1 MRRKSF
7 RMMVFAA
14 AGIMAGA
21 ALMAAGIVVA
31 VVGSSATVGVQE
43 AKYGVGDWDPESGL
57 GNHRAVVRIEASSA
71 PPVKLSVPEKGVKK
85 AAAAT
90 APQAAIKAGAAR
102 STAVRVRIPW
112 RRRDIDPD
120 TKNILVIDAASG
132 ERVLN
137 VLPLEV
143 NREFGDIVFEPVT
156 VPGDYH
162 VYYMPYKSEGR
173 KNYPN
178 VKYDQPELT
187 AEPAWLEAVGLS
199 GNPVPAAALEALPRA
214 EVSEIQSVDEF
225 SSFHPMEVIA
235 TAAETEAL
243 LAAHPGTPYL
253 LFPEDRRFSIR
264 MTEDLPHRWT
274 VVGPRGAFRGRAAR
288 GEYYAF
294 QIGVWAARQA
304 IEDLEVRFSD
314 LVHEAVQSDE
324 GSPAPRTRIEASAM
338 NCLNT
343 GGIDWDGSVITKAVP
358 VGRGKVQALWCGVD
372 VPKDA
377 RQGVFRGAV
386 TIAPKGLPETIVAV
400 ELEVTEEVLEDRGDG
415 DPFRM
420 TRLRWLDSTLAQDD
434 GIVPPYTPLAVDG
447 WTVSCLGRS
456 LSIGKDGLPARIR
469 SYFAP
474 EMTGIGAAPVE
485 LLASAFKLRVHDGE
499 KREPDWTAAASG
511 PRWIKQA
518 PGTVEWEAGNR
529 AEGLRMSVRGRME
542 FDGFVGYQVAL
553 TADRDMDVSDIWLE
567 VPLREEAAR
576 YMMGLGFKG
585 GARPERFDWSWDRTK
600 NQDALWLGA
609 VNAGVQISW
618 RAENYSRPLNT
629 NFYLSKPLNMPPS
642 WWNEGRGAVAVRT
655 VAEGGD
661 VKATGGAADA
671 AAKAKKAGRRVVV
684 LSAHSGL
691 RSIKAGETL
700 HFDFTLLLTP
710 FKPLE
715 PGRHFRERYYHAF
728 KPLDEVAETGANVI
742 NVHHA
747 NDINPF
753 INYPFLRV
761 PEMKAYIDEAH
772 RRGFKVKIYNTI
784 RELSNRAPELFALR
798 SLGHEVFSAGPGG
811 GYSWLQEHLGG
822 DYIAAWFVPELKD
835 AAVINSGMSRWHNY
849 YIEGLDWVARN
860 VGIDGLYLDDVAFD
874 RTTMK
879 RVRKVL
885 DRNRKG
891 ALIDLHSANQYNVRD
906 GFASSANLYME
917 HFPFLD
923 RLWFGE
929 YFDYD
934 GSGADY
940 WLVELSGIPFGLMG
954 EMLEKGGN
962 PWRGMV
968 FGMTSRLP
976 WAGDPRPLWKI
987 WDEFGIADSEMIGWW
1002 AESGPVRTGNADV
1015 LATSFVRRSGDATS
1029 LQAYRNSGG
1038 APSTAGA
1045 AGAPERSTG
1054 TPVGANTGEHKVLI
1068 ALASWAKEP
1077 VDVRLTIDWKR
1088 LGLDPKRT
1096 GLRAPAIEGFQEAA
1110 EYKPGDPVR
1119 LEPAKG
1125 RLLILR

>member
-1 MRRKSF
+1 
-7 RMMVFAA
+7 
-14 AGIMAGA
+14 MAGA
-21 ALMAAGIVVA
+21 AVTTAGIVA
-31 VVGSSATVGVQE
+31 AFDGASVGPTAQE
-43 AKYGVGDWDPESGL
+43 VKFGVGDWDPESGL
-57 GNHRAVVRIEASSA
+57 GNHRAVVRVGE
-71 PPVKLSVPEKGVKK
+71 
-85 AAAAT
+85 AAAK
-90 APQAAIKAGAAR
+90 P
-102 STAVRVRIPW
+102 TAVRVRIPW
-112 RRRDIDPD
+112 RRRDVDPD
-120 TKNILVIDAASG
+120 TKNILVVDAASG
-132 ERVLN
+132 ERVMN

-143 NREFGDIVFEPVT
+143 NREFGDIVFEPRT
-156 VPGDYH
+156 APGDHY
-162 VYYMPYKSEGR
+162 VYYLPYKSEGR
-173 KNYPN
+173 KNYPT
-178 VKYDQPELT
+178 VKYAPPELT
-187 AEPAWLEAVGLS
+187 ADSAWLAAVGLS
-199 GNPVPAAALEALPRA
+199 GGSVPATALDALPRA
-214 EVSEIQSVDEF
+214 EVIEIQSVDEF
-225 SSFHPMEVIA
+225 NSFHPMEVIA
-235 TAAETEAL
+235 TAEETEAL
-243 LAAHPGTPYL
+243 LAAHPEAPYL

-264 MTEDLPHRWT
+264 MTGDLPHRWT
-274 VVGPRGAFRGRAAR
+274 AGGPGGTLRGRAAR

-294 QIGVWAARQA
+294 QIGVWAARRA

-314 LVHEAVQSDE
+314 LIQDVAKIED
-324 GSPAPRTRIEASAM
+324 GSPAQHTRIPASAL

-343 GGIDWDGSVITKAVP
+343 GGVDWDGSAITKAVP

-377 RQGVFRGAV
+377 RPGVFRGTV
-386 TIAPKGLPETIVAV
+386 TVAPKGLPETIVAI
-400 ELEVTEEVLEDRGDG
+400 EIEVAEEVLEERGDG

-447 WTVSCLGRS
+447 WTVGCLGRS
-456 LSIGKDGLPARIR
+456 LTIGKDGLPARIR
-469 SYFAP
+469 SFFAP
-474 EMTGIGAAPVE
+474 EMTRLRSEPLE
-485 LLASAFKLRVHDGE
+485 LLDAAFKLRVHDGE
-499 KREPDWTAAASG
+499 KRELGWTPHGAG
-511 PRWIKQA
+511 PSWLKRA
-518 PGTVEWEAGNR
+518 PGTVEWAAENR
-529 AEGLRMSVRGRME
+529 AEGLTMSVRGRME
-542 FDGFVGYQVAL
+542 FDGFVGYKVAL
-553 TADRDMDVSDIWLE
+553 TAERDMDISDIWLE
-567 VPLREEAAR
+567 VPFREEAAR

-600 NQDALWLGA
+600 NQDALWLGT
-609 VNAGVQISW
+609 VNAGMQVSW

-642 WWNEGRGAVAVRT
+642 WWNDGRGAVAVRT
-655 VAEGGD
+655 VAQG
-661 VKATGGAADA
+661 
-671 AAKAKKAGRRVVV
+671 KKNEAGRIVV

-700 HFDFTLLLTP
+700 HFDLTLLLTP
-710 FKPLE
+710 FKPLD
-715 PGRHFRERYYHAF
+715 PPAHFLERYFHAF
-728 KPLDEVAETGANVI
+728 KPLDEVAGTGANVI

-747 NDINPF
+747 NAINPY

-798 SLGHEVFSAGPGG
+798 SLGHEIFSPGPGG

-822 DYIAAWFVPELKD
+822 DYIAAWFVPDLKD

-885 DRNRKG
+885 DRNREG

-906 GFASSANLYME
+906 GFASSANLYLE

-934 GSGADY
+934 GSGHDY

-976 WAGDPRPLWKI
+976 WAGDPRPLWKV
-987 WDEFGIADSEMIGWW
+987 WDEFGIAESEMIGWW
-1002 AESGPVRTGNADV
+1002 VESGPVRTGNKDV
-1015 LATSFVRRSGDATS
+1015 LATSYVRR
-1029 LQAYRNSGG
+1029 G
-1038 APSTAGA
+1038 A
-1045 AGAPERSTG
+1045 
-1054 TPVGANTGEHKVLI
+1054 VLV
-1068 ALASWAKEP
+1068 ALASWATEP
-1077 VDVRLTIDWKR
+1077 VDVRLSIDWKK
-1088 LGLDPKRT
+1088 LGLDPKRAV
-1096 GLRAPAIEGFQEAA
+1096 LRAPAVEGFQEAA
-1110 EYKPGDPVR
+1110 EFRPGDPIR

-1125 RLLILR
+1125 LLLLIR

>member
-1 MRRKSF
+1 MRRMSLWTI
-7 RMMVFAA
+7 VPIVAGVAVA
-14 AGIMAGA
+14 AGIA
-21 ALMAAGIVVA
+21 VA
-31 VVGSSATVGVQE
+31 VAGVGSLSAGPGALEV
-43 AKYGVGDWDPESGL
+43 KYGVGAWDPESGL
-57 GNHRAVVRIEASSA
+57 GNHRAVVRVE
-71 PPVKLSVPEKGVKK
+71 
-85 AAAAT
+85 AAAAPT
-90 APQAAIKAGAAR
+90 AKPPAPAKGARKPAAALTAGTDKP
-102 STAVRVRIPW
+102 TAVRVRIPW

-143 NREFGDIVFEPVT
+143 NREFGDILFEPGT

-178 VKYDQPELT
+178 VRYDPPELT

-199 GNPVPAAALEALPRA
+199 RRPVTAAAFDALPRA
-214 EVSEIQSVDEF
+214 EVVAIQSVDEF
-225 SSFHPMEVIA
+225 SSFYPMEVIA

-243 LAAHPGTPYL
+243 LAAHPAAPYL

-264 MTEDLPHRWT
+264 MTEGLPHRWT
-274 VVGPRGAFRGRAAR
+274 VVGPQGAFRGQAAR

-294 QIGVWAARQA
+294 QIGVWAARRA

-314 LVHEAVQSDE
+314 LVQAGARTEE
-324 GSPAPRTRIEASAM
+324 GSPASRTAIAASDL

-343 GGIDWDGSVITKAVP
+343 GGVDWDGSVITKAVP
-358 VGRGKVQALWCGVD
+358 IERGRVQTLWCGVN
-372 VPKDA
+372 VPRDA
-377 RQGVFRGAV
+377 RPGTFRGTV
-386 TIAPKGLPETIVAV
+386 TVAPKGLPATIVAV

-456 LSIGKDGLPARIR
+456 LTIGKDGLPSRIR
-469 SYFAP
+469 SFFVP
-474 EMTGIGAAPVE
+474 EMTGIGAKPVE
-485 LLASAFKLRVHDGE
+485 LLASAFKLRVHDGG
-499 KREPDWTAAASG
+499 KRELGWTTAATG

-518 PGTVEWEAGNR
+518 PGTVDWEAENR
-529 AEGLRMSVRGRME
+529 TEGLTMQVRGRME
-542 FDGFVGYQVAL
+542 FDGFVGYQLTL
-553 TADRDMDVSDIWLE
+553 TADQDMDVSDIWLE
-567 VPLREEAAR
+567 VPLREESAR

-585 GARPERFDWSWDRTK
+585 GERPERFDWSWDRDK

-609 VNAGVQISW
+609 VNAGMQVSW
-618 RAENYSRPLNT
+618 RAENYARPLNT

-655 VAEGGD
+655 VMEGAGGETGD
-661 VKATGGAADA
+661 DTRAAGA
-671 AAKAKKAGRRVVV
+671 AAKGKKAPRRTVV

-715 PGRHFRERYYHAF
+715 PRRHFRERYFHAF
-728 KPLDEVAETGANVI
+728 KPLEEVAETGANVI

-747 NDINPF
+747 NDINPY

-772 RRGFKVKIYNTI
+772 RRGLKVKIYNTI

-798 SLGHEVFSAGPGG
+798 SLGHEVFSTGPGG

-822 DYIAAWFVPELKD
+822 DYIAAWFVPDLKD

-849 YIEGLDWVARN
+849 YIEGLDWVTRN

-885 DRNRKG
+885 DRSREG

-906 GFASSANLYME
+906 GFASSANLYLE

-934 GSGADY
+934 GSGPDY
-940 WLVELSGIPFGLMG
+940 WLVELAGIPFGLMG

-976 WAGDPRPLWKI
+976 WAGDPRPLWKV
-987 WDEFGIADSEMIGWW
+987 WDDFGIAESEMIGWW
-1002 AESGPVRTGNADV
+1002 AESGPVRTGNANV
-1015 LATSFVRRSGDATS
+1015 LATVCVRR
-1029 LQAYRNSGG
+1029 G
-1038 APSTAGA
+1038 A
-1045 AGAPERSTG
+1045 
-1054 TPVGANTGEHKVLI
+1054 VLI

-1077 VDVRLTIDWKR
+1077 ADVRLAIDWKK
-1088 LGLDPKRT
+1088 LGLDPKRAV
-1096 GLRAPAIEGFQEAA
+1096 LRAPAIEGFQEAA
-1110 EYKPGDPVR
+1110 EFRPGDPIR
-1119 LEPAKG
+1119 IEPAKG
-1125 RLLILR
+1125 LLLILR